1 MGIDRLAWRAV
12 LARPLRSLLTIIG
25 IALGVGVLSASLTLS
40 AALDASVERT
50 VHDIVGRADLRV
62 SAFLD
67 AGLSDTAVQTI
78 RRTDGVA
85 TVAPVIQHRTFLAST
100 PGGGATNAVTVLGIE
115 PLSYATIHDLVIVKG
130 RALATPDEP
139 AALVS
144 ETLAKQ
150 DGYQLGSDITLEGP
164 GGEGPLKVVGIVQGF
179 GPLGGPGRT
188 VVVPIGLARTAFSL
202 AGVTRIDLQLAQGAT
217 QDATTAALA
226 SRLAEPYV
234 LASPAGIAQSLR
246 ASSAD
251 FQATAALVAA
261 IVLFVGA
268 FLIVNT
274 LSMTV
279 GERAREVGLLRA
291 AGATRGQVGRF
302 VFTGALVLGLLG
314 SGLGI
319 FTGAI
324 LALVM
329 ADSVSAATGLTA
341 TVPGIDPSGSAI
353 AALVGV
359 LVTIFAAIEP
369 AVRASRIS
377 PVEALRARF
386 DLPAVR
392 RARVWWVGIVFVTV
406 AFLALIAW
414 PPAIAATGSERALAV
429 YGVLLL
435 ATLASPFLLQP
446 LSRLLGIPVA
456 MVLRIEARLARLSLA
471 RDRSRTALTLG
482 SLVIGLAMV
491 VALGWSAQA
500 ARASAFAWL
509 NDVVPG
515 DELVSSIRPIAA
527 DEGIQPILAQVP
539 GVATVTPIASFDIA
553 YQGFRLDAAAIVG
566 ADVLADGR
574 LTAVAGD
581 RRAALLALD
590 SGGSTIVPTAVATR
604 LGLHVGDTMRLALA
618 GGEHLDLTVAA
629 VVDRSIP
636 GPGGEAVLVG
646 WKDATDHLGVTG
658 ADSFAVRF
666 QPGAGPTARQALA
679 DTAKT
684 YALEANPIERIQGAV
699 ADALARVFSVFDA
712 LAIVAVLVAAL
723 GIVNTL
729 TMSVVERIREL
740 GLLRAI
746 GMSRRQAMRMV
757 IVEAGVLGSVGVVLG
772 SLTGLGVG
780 ALLLALGRGLG
791 PAAGFPW
798 VPIEFAAALGLI
810 LPVVAAIYP
819 SRMAARV
826 SIVDALEFE

>member
-40 AALDASVERT
+40 AALDASVDRT

-62 SAFLD
+62 SAFVD
-67 AGLSDTAVQTI
+67 AGLSDAAVKTI
-78 RRTDGVA
+78 RETVGVG
-85 TVAPVIQHRTFLAST
+85 TVAPVIQHRTFLGSA
-100 PGGGATNAVTVLGIE
+100 PGGGAANAVTVLGIE
-115 PLSYATIHDLVIVKG
+115 PASYATIHDLNIVQG
-130 RALATPDEP
+130 RALATADE
-139 AALVS
+139 AGALVS
-144 ETLAKQ
+144 ETLAKD
-150 DGYQLGSDITLEGP
+150 DGYQLGSDITVLGP
-164 GGEGPLKVVGIVQGF
+164 GSQGPLKIVGIVAGF

-188 VVVPIGLARTAFSL
+188 VIIPIDVARAAFAL
-202 AGVTRIDLQLAQGAT
+202 DGVTRVDLELAPGASA
-217 QDATTAALA
+217 DATTAAFV
-226 SRLAEPYV
+226 SRLMEPYV

-261 IVLFVGA
+261 VVLFVGA

-314 SGLGI
+314 SAAGI
-319 FTGAI
+319 FIGAM
-324 LALVM
+324 LALLM
-329 ADSVSAATGLTA
+329 ADSVNAATGLTA
-341 TVPGIDPSGSAI
+341 TVPGIDPSGSAM

-359 LVTIFAAIEP
+359 LITIFAAIEP

-406 AFLALIAW
+406 ACLALVAW

-446 LSRLLGIPVA
+446 LSRLLGVPVG
-456 MVLRIEARLARLSLA
+456 MLLRIEARLARVSLA

-482 SLVIGLAMV
+482 SLVVGLAMV

-527 DEGIQPILAQVP
+527 DEGIQPLLAEVP
-539 GVATVTPIASFDIA
+539 GVATVTPIASFDLA
-553 YQGFRLDAAAIVG
+553 YRGFRLDAAAIVG

-590 SGGSTIVPTAVATR
+590 DGGSTILPSAVATR

-618 GGEHLDLTVAA
+618 GGDHLDLTVAA
-629 VVDRSIP
+629 IVDRSIP

-646 WKDATDHLGVTG
+646 WQDATERLGVTG
-658 ADSFAVRF
+658 ADAFAVRF
-666 QPGAGPTARQALA
+666 QPGTGLEARQALA

-684 YALEANPIERIQGAV
+684 FALEANPIEKIQGAV

-712 LAIVAVLVAAL
+712 MAIVAVIVAGL

-757 IVEAGVLGSVGVVLG
+757 IVEAGVLGVVGVVLG
-772 SLTGLGVG
+772 SLAGLAVG

-791 PAAGFPW
+791 PVVGFPW
-798 VPIEFAAALGLI
+798 LPIELAAILGLV
-810 LPVVAAIYP
+810 LPVAAAIYP

>member
-40 AALDASVERT
+40 AALDAAVDRT
-50 VHDIVGRADLRV
+50 VHDLVGRADLRV
-62 SAFLD
+62 SAFVD
-67 AGLSDTAVQTI
+67 AGLSDAAVTTI
-78 RRTDGVA
+78 RETPGVA
-85 TVAPVIQHRTFLAST
+85 TVAPVIQHRTFLGNP
-100 PGGGATNAVTVLGIE
+100 PGGGAADAVSVLGID
-115 PLSYATIHDLVIVKG
+115 PASYSMVHDLPIVQG
-130 RALATPDEP
+130 RGLASASEP

-144 ETLAKQ
+144 EVLAKA
-150 DGYQLGSDITLEGP
+150 DGYQVGSDITLLGA
-164 GGEGPLKVVGIVQGF
+164 GGEGPIKVVGIVAGF

-188 VVVPIGLARTAFSL
+188 VVVPIDIARTAF
-202 AGVTRIDLQLAQGAT
+202 AIQGVTRIDLQLAPGASA
-217 QDATTAALA
+217 DATTAAFA
-226 SRLAEPYV
+226 SRLTEPYI

-261 IVLFVGA
+261 VVLFVGA

-302 VFTGALVLGLLG
+302 VFTGALVLGIVG
-314 SGLGI
+314 SVLGI
-319 FTGAI
+319 ITGAA
-324 LALVM
+324 LALLM

-353 AALVGV
+353 ALLVGV
-359 LVTIFAAIEP
+359 AITILAAIEP

-392 RARVWWVGIVFVTV
+392 RARAWWVGIIFVTV

-414 PPAIAATGSERALAV
+414 PPAIAATGAERALAV

-435 ATLASPFLLQP
+435 ATLASPFFLQP
-446 LSRLLGIPVA
+446 LSRILGVPVG
-456 MVLRIEARLARLSLA
+456 MILRIETRLARVSLA

-482 SLVIGLAMV
+482 SLVVGLGMV

-515 DELVSSIRPIAA
+515 DELVTSIRPIAP
-527 DEGIQPILAQVP
+527 DEGIQPVLAAVP
-539 GVATVTPIASFDIA
+539 GVATVTPIASFDLA
-553 YQGFRLDAAAIVG
+553 YRGFRLDAAAVVG

-574 LTAVAGD
+574 LTAIAGD
-581 RRAALLALD
+581 RRTALLALD
-590 SGGSTIVPTAVATR
+590 AGGSTIVPKAVATR
-604 LGLHVGDTMRLALA
+604 LGLHAGDTMRFALA
-618 GGEHLDLTVAA
+618 GGDHRDLTVAA
-629 VVDRSIP
+629 IVDRSIP

-646 WKDATDHLGVTG
+646 WKDATQHFGVLG
-658 ADSFAVRF
+658 ADAFAVRF
-666 QPGAGPTARQALA
+666 QPGTGAEARQALA

-684 YALEANPIERIQGAV
+684 FALEANPIERIQGAV

-712 LAIVAVLVAAL
+712 LAIVAVIVAAL

-729 TMSVVERIREL
+729 TMSVVERVREL

-757 IVEAGVLGSVGVVLG
+757 IVEAGVLGVVGVVLG

-780 ALLLALGRGLG
+780 AVLLALGRGLG
-791 PAAGFPW
+791 PVVGFPW
-798 VPIEFAAALGLI
+798 LPIELAAVLGLF
-810 LPVVAAIYP
+810 LPVIAAIYP
-819 SRMAARV
+819 SRLAARV

>member
-1 MGIDRLAWRAV
+1 MGMDRLAWRAV
-12 LARPLRSLLTIIG
+12 MARPLRSLLTIIG

-40 AALDASVERT
+40 AALDASVDRT
-50 VHDIVGRADLRV
+50 VHDVVGRADLRV
-62 SAFLD
+62 SAFVD
-67 AGLSDTAVQTI
+67 AGLSDTAVKTI
-78 RRTDGVA
+78 RETDGVG
-85 TVAPVIQHRTFLAST
+85 TVTPVIQHRTFLGDAPS
-100 PGGGATNAVTVLGIE
+100 GGASSAVTVLGIE
-115 PLSYATIHDLVIVKG
+115 PVSYATIHDLNIVQG
-130 RALATPDEP
+130 RTLATAD
-139 AALVS
+139 ATGALVS
-144 ETLAKQ
+144 ETLAKD
-150 DGYQLGSDITLEGP
+150 DGYRLGDDISVLGP
-164 GGEGPLKVVGIVQGF
+164 GSQGPLKVVGIVAGF
-179 GPLGGPGRT
+179 GPLGAPGRT
-188 VVVPIGLARTAFSL
+188 VIIPIDVARTAFAL
-202 AGVTRIDLQLAQGAT
+202 DGVTRVDLELAPGASA
-217 QDATTAALA
+217 DVATAAFV
-226 SRLAEPYV
+226 SRLTEPYV

-302 VFTGALVLGLLG
+302 VFTGALVLGLFG
-314 SGLGI
+314 SGAGI
-319 FTGAI
+319 FIGAM
-324 LALVM
+324 LALLM

-341 TVPGIDPSGSAI
+341 TVPGIDPGGSAM

-359 LVTIFAAIEP
+359 LITILAAIEP

-386 DLPAVR
+386 DLPSIR

-406 AFLALIAW
+406 AVLALVAW

-446 LSRLLGIPVA
+446 LSRLLGVPVG
-456 MVLRIEARLARLSLA
+456 MVLRIEARLARVSLA

-482 SLVIGLAMV
+482 SLVVGLAMV

-515 DELVSSIRPIAA
+515 DELVSSIRPIAP
-527 DEGIQPILAQVP
+527 DEGIQPVLAEVP

-553 YQGFRLDAAAIVG
+553 YHGFRLDAAAIVG

-574 LTAVAGD
+574 LTAVTGD

-590 SGGSTIVPTAVATR
+590 AGGSTILPSAVATR
-604 LGLHVGDTMRLALA
+604 LGLHVGDRMRVALA
-618 GGEHLDLTVAA
+618 GGDHLDLTVAA
-629 VVDRSIP
+629 IVERSIP

-646 WKDATDHLGVTG
+646 WQDATQRLGVTG

-666 QPGAGPTARQALA
+666 QPGTGPEARQALA

-684 YALEANPIERIQGAV
+684 FALEANPVEAIQGAV

-712 LAIVAVLVAAL
+712 LAIVAVIVAAL
-723 GIVNTL
+723 GIINTL

-746 GMSRRQAMRMV
+746 GMSRRQATRMV
-757 IVEAGVLGSVGVVLG
+757 IVEAGVLGVVGVILG
-772 SLTGLGVG
+772 SLAGLAVG

-791 PAAGFPW
+791 PDAGFPW
-798 VPIEFAAALGLI
+798 LAIELAAVLGLV
-810 LPVVAAIYP
+810 LPVAAAIYP
-819 SRMAARV
+819 SRMASRV
-826 SIVDALEFE
+826 SIVDALQFE